1 MFARLVIRQSNSL
14 AVNLIMS
21 KEIEQN
27 MLRKRA
33 QKLPE
38 VTDDMWSQVDQEHQ
52 DLVSEFLD
60 ANSFRDKTKKQY
72 RSTLR
77 QFFWWVHTSLN
88 GKKLYKITKRD
99 FIRYQSFL
107 KNRGMSSSGIALKKA
122 SVSSLNNYLE
132 NVVAEDDPNYK
143 TFRNFTRGLPAI
155 PKTVTYEKVKVTYDD
170 YKLMMDTL
178 EEDENYLGMA
188 WLATAFNV
196 GGRRAELVQFKTE
209 LLDYPINEDQSY
221 VMSHKVFGKGKG
233 EGKVLEYM
241 VNLEAIKYMR
251 LWHEKRG
258 YDHEYIFTTQYGGEP
273 KQISESW
280 ADYFCSDVLSDIL
293 GRRINPHLFKASCIT
308 YLLEVKKIKLE
319 LVSKYIAHHEDV
331 STTIKHYDL
340 RNFEEEKNQI
350 FA

>member
-1 MFARLVIRQSNSL
+1 
-14 AVNLIMS
+14 MS

-38 VTDDMWSQVDQEHQ
+38 VTDEMWSQIDQEHQ

-72 RSTLR
+72 HSTLR

-99 FIRYQSFL
+99 FIRYQSYL

-170 YKLMMDTL
+170 YKLMMGTL

-209 LLDYPINEDQSY
+209 LIDYPINEDQSY

-241 VNLEAIKYMR
+241 VNLETLKYMKM
-251 LWHEKRG
+251 WHEKRG
-258 YDHEYIFTTQYGGEP
+258 YDHEFIFTTQYGGEP

-350 FA
+350 FV